1 LKLAVWSLLLPV
13 ACVLA
18 ASASIARAQSI
29 EPRAYSNTPVGV
41 NFLLAGPYYTRGGLS
56 FDTSLPLTDPQLKT
70 TNVVVG
76 YARALDLWGKS
87 GTFDVIVPYTWLS
100 GSAFYRGDAVERE
113 VDGFGD
119 PAFRLSMNF
128 YGAPR

>member
-1 LKLAVWSLLLPV
+1 MWSLLLPV

-41 NFLLAGPYYTRGGLS
+41 NFLVTGPYDTRKGLS
-56 FDTSLPLTDPQLKT
+56 FDTSLPLTDPKLET

-87 GTFDVIVPYTWLS
+87 GKFDLIVPYTWLS
-100 GSAFYRGDAVERE
+100 GSATYRGDE
-113 VDGFGD
+113 V
-119 PAFRLSMNF
+119 
-128 YGAPR
+128 